1 MVPSQI
7 TAKLKHALIMVPP
20 QNYSQTET
28 FPLRICSRLLVL
40 IIGEKLGALQRKLF
54 RLVES
59 LFWAI
64 NFNSSQ
70 SKVRL
75 ELWYCLCI
83 LKKFLCSTDW
93 FEEGMC
99 IYN

>member
-7 TAKLKHALIMVPP
+7 TAKLKHFLYAYAVK
-20 QNYSQTET
+20 
-28 FPLRICSRLLVL
+28 F
-40 IIGEKLGALQRKLF
+40 QRKLF

-83 LKKFLCSTDW
+83 LKKFPCSTDW